1 VTDISTKEQ
10 IVESMFNG
18 IAPKYD
24 FLNHVLSFGI
34 DKLWR
39 KRLINDLLRN
49 NPAKVL
55 DVATGTADLAIALVR
70 RQTEMQVVGV
80 DIAEN
85 MLSFGRL
92 KLEKKKLSKNIELI
106 KASSQ
111 GLPFE
116 DDSFDASMVA
126 FGVRNYEDPVKGLRE
141 MQRVT
146 KPGGTIHVLEF
157 ATPRAKIIRVVYR
170 FYFLRILPWIG
181 RKISGHKTACSYL
194 PSSVEAFKER
204 NDFLEL
210 LEQAGY
216 VNSSFKLQSF
226 GIAAIYKA
234 FKPNL

>member
-1 VTDISTKEQ
+1 MTNISTKEQ

-24 FLNHVLSFGI
+24 FLNHVLSLGI

-39 KRLINDLLRN
+39 KRLIKDLLKYD
-49 NPAKVL
+49 PTLVM

-70 RQTEMQVVGV
+70 KRNETKVVGV

-92 KLEKKKLSKNIELI
+92 KLEKKNLVNSIDLI

-111 GLPFE
+111 SLPF
-116 DDSFDASMVA
+116 DDNSFDASMVA
-126 FGVRNYEDPVKGLRE
+126 FGVRNFEDALKGLRE

-146 KPGGTIHVLEF
+146 RPGGTIHVLEF
-157 ATPRAKIIRVVYR
+157 TTPRIRIVRAVYR

-181 RKISGHKTACSYL
+181 GKISGHKTAYSYL
-194 PSSVEAFKER
+194 PSSVDAFKER
-204 NDFLEL
+204 DEFVKL
-210 LEQAGY
+210 LHQAGY
-216 VNSSFKLQSF
+216 VNSSYKLQSF

-234 FKPNL
+234 FKPS

>member
-1 VTDISTKEQ
+1 
-10 IVESMFNG
+10 MFNG

-24 FLNHVLSFGI
+24 FLNHVLSLGI

-39 KRLINDLLRN
+39 KRLIKDLLRS
-49 NPAKVL
+49 NPATVL
-55 DVATGTADLAIALVR
+55 DVATGTADLSIALVKK
-70 RQTEMQVVGV
+70 QGNVKVVGV

-85 MLSFGRL
+85 MLSFGRI
-92 KLEKKKLSKNIELI
+92 KLEKKNLLDSIDLI

-111 GLPFE
+111 SLPFE
-116 DDSFDASMVA
+116 DSVFDASMVS
-126 FGVRNYEDPVKGLRE
+126 FGVRNYEDAVKGLSE

-157 ATPRAKIIRVVYR
+157 TTPRAKIVRFVYR

-181 RKISGHKTACSYL
+181 RKISGHKTAYSYL

-204 NDFLEL
+204 DEFLKL
-210 LEQAGY
+210 LGKAGY
-216 VNSSFKLQSF
+216 INSSYKIQSF

-234 FKPNL
+234 FKSS